1 MTPKE
6 KFRAKLL
13 LLFVAILS
21 FGYVFY
27 NMFENFAGKRNELD
41 KVEIENEKLIPL
53 FKAAVNKEVEMYKSG
68 WYSGCLK
75 TSYMQVENLFTTIK
89 EVSTYTRYGL
99 ASTQSHNR
107 VLVKVEYNNGKKV
120 DELYTDVG
128 WNGTSRLSNPM
139 LMRFVFENG
148 KLVKAYSNGV
158 EKEGSPSE
166 AKAPIGH
173 IINAIIRQDYK
184 DNKSRY
190 FPPDKTEKDFKKEWD
205 NVK

>member
-6 KFRAKLL
+6 KSRAKILL
-13 LLFVAILS
+13 AVLFCCGLVYILTPHL
-21 FGYVFY
+21 FTT
-27 NMFENFAGKRNELD
+27 KQNEFD
-41 KVEIENEKLIPL
+41 KVDKENEKLIPL
-53 FKAAVNKEVEMYKSG
+53 FNAAVNKEVEMYKSG

-89 EVSTYTRYGL
+89 EVSSYTRYGL

-107 VLVKVEYNNGKKV
+107 VLVQVEYNNGKKV
-120 DELYTDVG
+120 NELYTDVG

-139 LMRFVFENG
+139 LMRFIFENG
-148 KLVKAYSNGV
+148 KIVKAYSNGV

-166 AKAPIGH
+166 ANVPIGH
-173 IINAIIRQDYK
+173 IINAVIHQDYK
-184 DNKSRY
+184 DNKSLY